1 VRSAAPNPR
10 ILHVHDHSHEAE
22 HLSDCLDRICCGV
35 LMFIAV
41 RWYNWF
47 GNKRRDAFDPA
58 LSER

>member
-1 VRSAAPNPR
+1 
-10 ILHVHDHSHEAE
+10 
-22 HLSDCLDRICCGV
+22 
-35 LMFIAV
+35 MFIAV